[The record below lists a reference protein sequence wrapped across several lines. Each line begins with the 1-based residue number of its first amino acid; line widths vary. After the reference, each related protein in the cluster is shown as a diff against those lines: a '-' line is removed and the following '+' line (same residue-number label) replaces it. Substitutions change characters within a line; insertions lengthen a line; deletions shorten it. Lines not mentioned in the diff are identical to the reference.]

1 MTSRLSMLL
10 LRRRSRILLAF
21 LLLNLLSELLRW
33 ASLWGIILILVMD
46 GIGLILLSLLRVCLI
61 KYLVWLEFQG
71 LELLDFLDLWEVWR
85 VCLVWNYLLKL
96 CLVPSF
102 SLEEFLDL
110 LASFLLY
117 LRYWAFLYGLV
128 QYILDVI
135 LKNGLMMMELG
146 ILFRVMIGCVSLMIN
161 VVLEIFVIIDMML

>member
-1 MTSRLSMLL
+1 M
-10 LRRRSRILLAF
+10 
-21 LLLNLLSELLRW
+21 LRW

-61 KYLVWLEFQG
+61 KYLAWLEFQG
-71 LELLDFLDLWEVWR
+71 LELLDFSDLWEVWR

-161 VVLEIFVIIDMML
+161 VVLEIFVIIVMML